1 MAALHDH
8 LLRLDQWPDAVDGR
22 RRVAQ
27 GRAELGTD
35 GVLIAR
41 LERAEGVDDDALGL
55 AEGALLQLREVLT
68 ESCYGDEVET

>member
-27 GRAELGTD
+27 GRAELGAD